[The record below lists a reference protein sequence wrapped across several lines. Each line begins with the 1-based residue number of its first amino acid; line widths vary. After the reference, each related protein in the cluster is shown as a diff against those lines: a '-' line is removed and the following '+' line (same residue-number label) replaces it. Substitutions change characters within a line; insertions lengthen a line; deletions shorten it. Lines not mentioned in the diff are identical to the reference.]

1 MTIATH
7 SIEDYRVDLDS
18 YSGPLDLLLFL
29 VRRNEI
35 DLADIPIARLTEQ
48 YLEFIKL
55 LEEVDINLTGEF
67 LVMAATLLEI
77 KSAMLVP
84 KVEEPGKEGGNVATV
99 ENPLDPRYEL
109 VQQLLSYKR
118 LKDAAALLDKRRETW
133 EMRFARKPPMAP
145 ARPRMTLDQEY
156 EEPAADLVVDLE
168 DAHILDLCNAFAR
181 IMESIGQNT
190 SHNVTYDDTP
200 ITLHA
205 DDIVDRL
212 KRDGLS
218 GEMTL
223 QKIFEGRTGRG
234 EMIGLFLATLELVRQ
249 KRLVVVQ
256 DAPGSEIR
264 LKLRPEADQHASED
278 KTVDWR
284 DPKTGEID
292 YEWTSPEAKKAAD
305 RRAKLRATYAAK
317 KAAGEAVPAEEEE
330 TVPDATQDVAE

>member
-35 DLADIPIARLTEQ
+35 DLADIPIAKLTEQ
-48 YLEFIKL
+48 YLQFIRL

-84 KVEEPGKEGGNVATV
+84 KVEEEKTKTSVATT
-99 ENPLDPRYEL
+99 ENPMDPRYEL

-118 LKDAAALLDKRRETW
+118 LKDAAGMLDRRRETW
-133 EMRFARKPPMAP
+133 EMRFARKPPAQAP
-145 ARPRMTLDQEY
+145 RQRMTLDQEY
-156 EEPAADLVVDLE
+156 VEPTEPVVIDLE
-168 DAHILDLCNAFAR
+168 DAHILDLCSAFAR
-181 IMESIGQNT
+181 IMESIG
-190 SHNVTYDDTP
+190 HNPHHHVTYDDTP

-205 DDIVDRL
+205 DDIIDRL
-212 KRDGLS
+212 KRDGAG

-223 QKIFEGRTGRG
+223 QKIFEGRTSRG
-234 EMIGLFLATLELVRQ
+234 ELIGLFLATLELVRQ
-249 KRLVVVQ
+249 KRLMVVQ
-256 DAPGSEIR
+256 ESPGAEIKLR
-264 LKLRPEADQHASED
+264 LRPEQDQHISED
-278 KTVDWR
+278 KPVDWR
-284 DPKTGEID
+284 DPKTGEVVYD
-292 YEWTSPEAKKAAD
+292 WPSEEARKAAD

-317 KAAGEAVPAEEEE
+317 KAAGQLDAGEEDEPVVDE
-330 TVPDATQDVAE
+330 PDA

>member
-35 DLADIPIARLTEQ
+35 DLADIPIAKLTEQ
-48 YLEFIKL
+48 YLQFIKL

-84 KVEEPGKEGGNVATV
+84 KPEEATKQATATGAI

-109 VQQLLSYKR
+109 VQQLLAYKR

-133 EMRFARKPPMAP
+133 EMRFARKPPAAAP
-145 ARPRMTLDQEY
+145 KQRMELDQEY
-156 EEPAADLVVDLE
+156 VEPEEPVVIDLE
-168 DAHILDLCNAFAR
+168 DAHILDLCSAFAR
-181 IMESIGQNT
+181 LMESIGHNT

-212 KRDGLS
+212 KRDGKT

-223 QKIFEGRTGRG
+223 QQIFEGRTGRS
-234 EMIGLFLATLELVRQ
+234 ELIGLFLATLELVRQ

-256 DAPGSEIR
+256 DTAGSEIK

-278 KTVDWR
+278 KVVDWR

-317 KAAGEAVPAEEEE
+317 KAAGEAVAGEEEE
-330 TVPDATQDVAE
+330 PVVEEAAE